1 MLKKV
6 TSKKILREFGLFIGL
21 GLPIFIGWLLPLI
34 TSHSF
39 RLWTVWLGLIV
50 LIIGI
55 FFPKLLYFP
64 YKFWIKLG
72 DILGWINSRIVLAFV
87 FIVILQPIAFFMKI
101 FRYDPLRKKKL
112 SSKTYREIKI
122 DHKIDLT
129 RIF

>member
-1 MLKKV
+1 MMRKV
-6 TSKKILREFGLFIGL
+6 TSKKILREFGLIIGL

-34 TSHSF
+34 TNHSF

-50 LIIGI
+50 LLIGI
-55 FFPKLLYFP
+55 FSPKLLYFP

-72 DILGWINSRIVLAFV
+72 DVLGWINSRIVLGFV

-112 SSKTYREIKI
+112 SSETYREIKM